1 MERIGGEQVH
11 PPTSIRKVALASFI
25 GSTVE
30 WYDFFVYGTAAA
42 LVFGQLFFPSA
53 NPLAS
58 TLAAFATFGVGFLFR
73 PLGGAFFGHFGDKV
87 GRKSMLVITLL
98 VMGTATVLIGCL
110 PTYDSIGILAPIL
123 LVLLR
128 AIQGFSVGGE
138 WAGGSLMVVEH
149 APPGQRGFYGA
160 WPQVGPS
167 AGTLLSA
174 GVFAIFSALPE
185 EQFLAWGW
193 RMPFLLSAVVVLVGL
208 FIRLRIAESPVFEQV
223 KETHTEART
232 PIIDVF
238 RANARNIFLIMG
250 MRLAINTT
258 YYGATVFA
266 LSYATEQL
274 GIARSTMLTAILVT
288 AALGFITKPIYGALS
303 DRIGRRPIY
312 AAGSIIGALVAFPF
326 YLALES
332 KSVIL
337 IFLAYL
343 VAINI
348 AHNLNDAVESSFF
361 SELFGSRVRYSG
373 AAMGHQLGGALT
385 GFTPLIAAALA
396 AAGGWTYVAAYA
408 VIACLISAV
417 CVFLAQET
425 FQRDIAAVDP
435 LERKIL
441 AEPRVQ

>member
-223 KETHTEART
+223 KETHTEARM
-232 PIIDVF
+232 PIVDVF
-238 RANARNIFLIMG
+238 RANAKNIFLIMG

-274 GIARSTMLTAILVT
+274 GIARSTMLTAILIT

-408 VIACLISAV
+408 VLACLISAV

-435 LERKIL
+435 TERKIL